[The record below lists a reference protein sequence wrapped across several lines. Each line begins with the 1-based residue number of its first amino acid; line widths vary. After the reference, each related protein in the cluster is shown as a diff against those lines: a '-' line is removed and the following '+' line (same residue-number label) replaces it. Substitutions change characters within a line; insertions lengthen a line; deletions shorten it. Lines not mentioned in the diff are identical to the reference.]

1 MGAVLTIDLRRLE
14 QAPVEVRG
22 EIAMSDP
29 LWEGV
34 GVELLAP
41 LALEGLAEG
50 STARGV
56 WLHGSFSS
64 RIATS
69 CRRCLEAMEV
79 EVAEELGLLF
89 DPKTR
94 EPEGDLTVYALDPQ
108 AVELDLRSTL
118 RERLIMAIPAFPLCR
133 LECRG
138 LCPGCGANLNRE
150 SCVCGA
156 AEPDPRW
163 GPLQTLRSD
172 GGPPLGDRDGRTE
185 ETHVESP

>member
-22 EIAMSDP
+22 AIAIGDP
-29 LWEGV
+29 LWEGI
-34 GVELLAP
+34 GVELVAP

-50 STARGV
+50 SAARGV

-64 RIATS
+64 RIATV
-69 CRRCLEAMEV
+69 CRRCLEGVEL

-94 EPEGDLTVYALDPQ
+94 ESEGDLTVYALDPQ
-108 AVELDLRSTL
+108 AVELDLGHVM

-133 LECRG
+133 PDCRG

-150 SCVCGA
+150 KCACGA

-163 GPLQTLRSD
+163 GPLQTLRS
-172 GGPPLGDRDGRTE
+172 
-185 ETHVESP
+185 ES